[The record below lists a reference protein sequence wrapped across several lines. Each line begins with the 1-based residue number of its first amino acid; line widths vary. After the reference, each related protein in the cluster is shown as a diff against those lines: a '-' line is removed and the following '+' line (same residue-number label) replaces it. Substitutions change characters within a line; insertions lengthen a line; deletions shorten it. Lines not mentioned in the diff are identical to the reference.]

1 MIEIAP
7 SLLAAPFGDLS
18 ASVATV
24 LTAGAQVIHVDIM
37 DGQFVPPITFG
48 SNMVTLA
55 KSLGSPVVEAH
66 LMTVSPERHLETFAE
81 AGADRIIVHQEATPH
96 LHRVLGRIK
105 QLGILAGVAINPGT
119 PASLLRE
126 VIEITDVILV
136 MTVNPGWGGQPFI
149 PKCLE
154 KVREIADIINE
165 RGAATLIEVD
175 GGVNDLTIPQCVTA
189 GASLLVTG
197 TALFAAQNVATRFR
211 ELQSI
216 ARNG

>member
-7 SLLAAPFGDLS
+7 SLLAAPFGELS

-24 LTAGAQVIHVDIM
+24 LTAGAQVIHVDVM

-96 LHRVLGRIK
+96 LHRALGRIK

-154 KVREIADIINE
+154 KVREIADIIVA
-165 RGAATLIEVD
+165 RGATTLIEVD

>member
-7 SLLAAPFGDLS
+7 SLLAAPFGELS
-18 ASVATV
+18 ASVGTV
-24 LTAGAQVIHVDIM
+24 LAAGAQVIHVDVM

-96 LHRVLGRIK
+96 LHRVLGQIK
-105 QLGILAGVAINPGT
+105 ELGMLSGVAINPGT
-119 PASLLRE
+119 PAALIRE
-126 VIEITDVILV
+126 VVEICDVILV

-154 KVREIADIINE
+154 KVQEVAGIIDE
-165 RGAATLIEVD
+165 RGAPTLIEVD
-175 GGVNDLTIPQCVTA
+175 GGVNELTIPQCVTA

-197 TALFAAQNVATRFR
+197 TALFAAQNVGTRFR
-211 ELQSI
+211 ELQSL
-216 ARNG
+216 ARND

>member
-1 MIEIAP
+1 
-7 SLLAAPFGDLS
+7 
-18 ASVATV
+18 
-24 LTAGAQVIHVDIM
+24 
-37 DGQFVPPITFG
+37 
-48 SNMVTLA
+48 MVTLA